1 MPKALSEYSQ
11 EELITYIGKLR
22 KENGDRRS
30 AVSTYDKS
38 FSKFTPDEQRGLLHI
53 LEVFADDRQAGA
65 DLFRR
70 LSESITPPTEDEN
83 VSNQDIDLANFG
95 QPNTNQSGG
104 GDESSALLGEI
115 KRLSDKIE
123 AMEKTNTEQAEA
135 QRQIEVSEIVAK
147 VTELG
152 YTQGTPEWD
161 NYFQLAQSDLV
172 NGDLDMAHRLY
183 DQFFPAEGGGEKG
196 EDGKGEGETKTPE
209 STNGAESG
217 VKTPEFPVNGA
228 KNSSG
233 SPKVDSNAGEEPDL
247 SKEAVNARA
256 MAYLEAA
263 ATSGDA

>member
-1 MPKALSEYSQ
+1 MHKALEEYSS
-11 EELITYIGKLR
+11 EELISYIGKLR

-30 AVSTYDKS
+30 AVSTYDKT
-38 FSKFTPDEQRGLLHI
+38 FSKLAPDEQRGLLHI
-53 LEVFADDRQAGA
+53 IEVFADDRQAGA

-70 LSESITPPTEDEN
+70 LSESITPPTKDEP
-83 VSNQDIDLANFG
+83 VSDSEIDLASLG
-95 QPNTNQSGG
+95 Q
-104 GDESSALLGEI
+104 GDAKPGAGDSPALLAEI

-123 AMEKTNTEQAEA
+123 TMEKASTEQAEA
-135 QRQIEVSEIVAK
+135 RRQVEVAEIVAK

-183 DQFFPAEGGGEKG
+183 GQFFPAAE
-196 EDGKGEGETKTPE
+196 GEGEDTGGSGGETGGDEASKGAGE
-209 STNGAESG
+209 S
-217 VKTPEFPVNGA
+217 KKPEFPVNGA

-233 SPKVDSNAGEEPDL
+233 SPKVDPKDGEEVDL

-256 MAYLEAA
+256 LAYLEAA
-263 ATSGDA
+263 AGSGDA